1 MPGYGTPGQDRPRQ
15 NPEAKARPD
24 WNTPLSGWAD
34 SREEA
39 AAIAARLSPDPD
51 RVAALRARAETGTA
65 ILRRQPAVRDYE
77 LVQIH
82 AEAGRFFQ
90 FHLTGSWV
98 PGYLASRG
106 LSAALLPTSPWKIGY
121 APASWTALI
130 NHLRQLGHS
139 DAALLRSGLVVTS
152 RRGNYGTISTTA
164 S

>member
-121 APASWTALI
+121 APFSLLCCRVSLTVLSRSARVFVDLHLIDNSSYLPRSW
-130 NHLRQLGHS
+130 S
-139 DAALLRSGLVVTS
+139 
-152 RRGNYGTISTTA
+152 
-164 S
+164 